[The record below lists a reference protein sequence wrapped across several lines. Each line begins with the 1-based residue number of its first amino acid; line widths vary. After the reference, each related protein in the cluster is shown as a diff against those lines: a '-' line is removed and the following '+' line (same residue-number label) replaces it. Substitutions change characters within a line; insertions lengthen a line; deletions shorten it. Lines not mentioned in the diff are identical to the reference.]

1 MSCIAQ
7 DSKKSSVHDPA
18 PTQKKT
24 HKQNMNIPSVDYV
37 ELVSRFAINLV
48 SMVVLNFAIYYARYK
63 PKETAIS
70 AALFNIFTFAVL
82 SVLSI
87 LEFSLAAGF
96 GLFAILALFTLRS
109 EPISKSDIAYFFG
122 SISIAVVCAIKGTSM
137 LFVMLMIL
145 LMLVAVYII
154 DHPEI
159 LKSVNQAT
167 VRFDAI
173 PEGFMSEPSVLK
185 NALSQR
191 LGVEVLSYRILSV
204 CYVTEVIQVE
214 VDYRFQ

>member
-1 MSCIAQ
+1 MCRGSDA
-7 DSKKSSVHDPA
+7 DSSWHRSRTPS
-18 PTQKKT
+18 PITR
-24 HKQNMNIPSVDYV
+24 IPMPSIDYV
-37 ELVSRFAINLV
+37 ELITRFCMNLV
-48 SMVVLNFAIYYARYK
+48 SMLILVFGMYYRRYK
-63 PKETAIS
+63 HKETAIS
-70 AALFNIFTFAVL
+70 AALFNTFIFAVL
-82 SVLSI
+82 SVLSL

-122 SISIAVVCAIKGTSM
+122 SISIAVVCAIQGTSL
-137 LFVMLMIL
+137 LFVVIMVLC
-145 LMLVAVYII
+145 MLVAVYVI

-159 LKSVNQAT
+159 LKSVNQTT
-167 VRFDAI
+167 VRLDSI
-173 PEGFMSEPSVLK
+173 PERCMSDPGTLK
-185 NALSQR
+185 QELSRR

>member
-1 MSCIAQ
+1 MDRASERSPKDI
-7 DSKKSSVHDPA
+7 DN
-18 PTQKKT
+18 
-24 HKQNMNIPSVDYV
+24 QNMNMPSIDYV
-37 ELVSRFAINLV
+37 ELVSRFAIDLV
-48 SMVVLNFAIYYARYK
+48 SMVILIFAIYYTRYK
-63 PKETAIS
+63 HKETAIS

-82 SVLSI
+82 SILSI

-122 SISIAVVCAIKGTSM
+122 SISIAVVCAIQGTSM
-137 LFVMLMIL
+137 PFVMLMIL

-167 VRFDAI
+167 VRLDTI
-173 PEGFMSEPSVLK
+173 PEGFMSNPGTLREVL
-185 NALSQR
+185 SHR

>member
-63 PKETAIS
+63 HKETAIS

-122 SISIAVVCAIKGTSM
+122 SISIAVVCAINGTSIV
-137 LFVMLMIL
+137 FVMMMTL
-145 LMLVAVYII
+145 LMLTAVYII

-159 LKSVNQAT
+159 LKSVNQAS

-185 NALSQR
+185 DALSKR

>member
-1 MSCIAQ
+1 
-7 DSKKSSVHDPA
+7 
-18 PTQKKT
+18 
-24 HKQNMNIPSVDYV
+24 
-37 ELVSRFAINLV
+37 
-48 SMVVLNFAIYYARYK
+48 MVVLAAIG
-63 PKETAIS
+63 
-70 AALFNIFTFAVL
+70 V
-82 SVLSI
+82 
-87 LEFSLAAGF
+87 
-96 GLFAILALFTLRS
+96 
-109 EPISKSDIAYFFG
+109 FG

>member
-1 MSCIAQ
+1 MCRGSDT
-7 DSKKSSVHDPA
+7 DSSWHRSRTPS
-18 PTQKKT
+18 PITR
-24 HKQNMNIPSVDYV
+24 IPMPSIDYV
-37 ELVSRFAINLV
+37 ELITRFCMNLV
-48 SMVVLNFAIYYARYK
+48 SMLILVFGMYYRRYK
-63 PKETAIS
+63 HKETAIS
-70 AALFNIFTFAVL
+70 AALFNTFIFAVL
-82 SVLSI
+82 SVLSL

-122 SISIAVVCAIKGTSM
+122 SISIAVVCAIQGTSL
-137 LFVMLMIL
+137 LFVVIMVLC
-145 LMLVAVYII
+145 MLVAVYVI

-159 LKSVNQAT
+159 LKSVNQTT
-167 VRFDAI
+167 VRLDSI
-173 PEGFMSEPSVLK
+173 PERCMSDPGTLK
-185 NALSQR
+185 QELSRR

>member
-1 MSCIAQ
+1 M
-7 DSKKSSVHDPA
+7 
-18 PTQKKT
+18 
-24 HKQNMNIPSVDYV
+24 PSIDYV
-37 ELVSRFAINLV
+37 ELITRFCMNLV
-48 SMVVLNFAIYYARYK
+48 SMLILVFGMYYRRYK
-63 PKETAIS
+63 HKETAIS
-70 AALFNIFTFAVL
+70 AALFNTFIFAVL
-82 SVLSI
+82 SVLSL

-122 SISIAVVCAIKGTSM
+122 SISIAVVCAIQGTSL
-137 LFVMLMIL
+137 LFVVIMVLC
-145 LMLVAVYII
+145 MLVAVYVI

-159 LKSVNQAT
+159 LKSVNQTT
-167 VRFDAI
+167 VRLDSI
-173 PEGFMSEPSVLK
+173 PERCMSDPGTLK
-185 NALSQR
+185 QELSRR

>member
-63 PKETAIS
+63 HKETAIS

-82 SVLSI
+82 SVPLI
-87 LEFSLAAGF
+87 L
-96 GLFAILALFTLRS
+96 
-109 EPISKSDIAYFFG
+109 
-122 SISIAVVCAIKGTSM
+122 
-137 LFVMLMIL
+137 
-145 LMLVAVYII
+145 
-154 DHPEI
+154 
-159 LKSVNQAT
+159 
-167 VRFDAI
+167 
-173 PEGFMSEPSVLK
+173 
-185 NALSQR
+185 
-191 LGVEVLSYRILSV
+191 
-204 CYVTEVIQVE
+204 
-214 VDYRFQ
+214 

>member
-1 MSCIAQ
+1 M
-7 DSKKSSVHDPA
+7 
-18 PTQKKT
+18 
-24 HKQNMNIPSVDYV
+24 PSIDYV
-37 ELVSRFAINLV
+37 ELVGRFAINLA
-48 SMVVLNFAIYYARYK
+48 SMVTLIFAIYYARYK
-63 PKETAIS
+63 HKETAIS

-109 EPISKSDIAYFFG
+109 EPINKSDIAYFFG
-122 SISIAVVCAIKGTSM
+122 SVSIAVVCAIKGTSM
-137 LFVMLMIL
+137 IFVMIMTL
-145 LMLVAVYII
+145 LMLASVFII

-167 VRFDAI
+167 VRYDAI
-173 PEGFMSEPSVLK
+173 PESFMSEPNTLK
-185 NALSQR
+185 IELSKR

-214 VDYRFQ
+214 VDYRFK

>member
-1 MSCIAQ
+1 MPDGPLTTATTRT
-7 DSKKSSVHDPA
+7 P
-18 PTQKKT
+18 
-24 HKQNMNIPSVDYV
+24 MPSIDYV
-37 ELVSRFAINLV
+37 ELVTRFAINLV
-48 SMVVLNFAIYYARYK
+48 SMLTLVFGMYYPRYK
-63 PKETAIS
+63 HKETTIS
-70 AALFNIFTFAVL
+70 AALFNTFTFAVL
-82 SVLSI
+82 SVLSL

-122 SISIAVVCAIKGTSM
+122 SISIAVVCAIQGTSL
-137 LFVMLMIL
+137 LFVVIMVVC
-145 LMLVAVYII
+145 MLVAVYII

-159 LKSVNQAT
+159 LKSVNQTT
-167 VRFDAI
+167 VRLDTI
-173 PEGFMSEPSVLK
+173 PERFMSEPETLK
-185 NALSQR
+185 KELSRR